1 LGSRMVLGISESLL
15 RFSLAGVLLV
25 SGAKLL

>member
-1 LGSRMVLGISESLL
+1 LAIGFPEQLL
-15 RFSLAGVLLV
+15 RLSLAGVLLV